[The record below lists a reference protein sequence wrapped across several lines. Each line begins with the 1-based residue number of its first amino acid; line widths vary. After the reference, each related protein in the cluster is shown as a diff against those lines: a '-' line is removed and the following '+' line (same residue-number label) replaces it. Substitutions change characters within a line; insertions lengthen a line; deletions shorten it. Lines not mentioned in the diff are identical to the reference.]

1 LACGNGVNHGGIM
14 GEKAKDESGK
24 KGTYAILQRECV
36 NELIIVVG

>member
-1 LACGNGVNHGGIM
+1 M

-36 NELIIVVG
+36 NELIIVAVG